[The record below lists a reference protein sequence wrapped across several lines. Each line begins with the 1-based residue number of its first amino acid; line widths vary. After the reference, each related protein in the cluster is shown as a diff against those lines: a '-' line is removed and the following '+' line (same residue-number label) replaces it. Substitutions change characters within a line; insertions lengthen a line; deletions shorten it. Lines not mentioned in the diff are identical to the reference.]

1 MYYSRIHAMSQIL
14 SLFGASTFY
23 TASLHVSFFLS
34 HSSLFFS
41 CAPRT
46 QAFFFFFR
54 SWFTGY
60 HAISCTYSLSFR
72 SALLVSVSA
81 YLSSYHRNNPRTS
94 YLSLTLT
101 MLTILEI
108 SF

>member
-1 MYYSRIHAMSQIL
+1 HLAC
-14 SLFGASTFY
+14 LFSNFV
-23 TASLHVSFFLS
+23 SFLPLPSVSFFWS
-34 HSSLFFS
+34 
-41 CAPRT
+41 APGT
-46 QAFFFFFR
+46 QAFLSLLIR

-60 HAISCTYSLSFR
+60 HAISCSYSPYLRIRAAPLF
-72 SALLVSVSA
+72 SVSS
-81 YLSSYHRNNPRTS
+81 YLILSSYHRNNPRTI